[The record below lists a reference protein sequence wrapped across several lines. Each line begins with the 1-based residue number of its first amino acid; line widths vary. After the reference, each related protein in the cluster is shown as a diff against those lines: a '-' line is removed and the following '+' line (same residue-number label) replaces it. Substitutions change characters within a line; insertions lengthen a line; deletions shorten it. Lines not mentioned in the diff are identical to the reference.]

1 MKKTMIKK
9 HALSLSLSL
18 IALMTTSYAFATA
31 KHNTPSFDIDAQPL
45 SSPIDKSHLESKK
58 EIKKNDT
65 NEKTQKIHFML
76 SNDSIEA
83 KAKGFFSYEEYLE
96 YRKQHDPELK
106 DNNLFKGLVV
116 NSEKIFADQNDI
128 ILFKDELPKKLDDLK
143 NTMDINV
150 TKNIAKARFFDSI
163 SKMTGLSLF
172 DKPQNSEDTI
182 IVLYDFQKNENKSDF
197 LVNLYNTAKS
207 LNKNIIIYPLSL
219 SSESGSEK
227 LSYNWLKNF
236 AVSKPSEVMNL
247 NQQSFLKM
255 FDFIRTDHDLSKVF
269 VDGIA
274 SNNIVSVAELGVA
287 GDISMI
293 KISKEF
299 LNITNPE
306 DLDKKKPIIISQE
319 FLTVDKLK
327 EFFEK

>member
-1 MKKTMIKK
+1 MKKTIKK
-9 HALSLSLSL
+9 YALSSLNL
-18 IALMTTSYAFATA
+18 ALMLLSTKLYAAN
-31 KHNTPSFDIDAQPL
+31 KVSFDIDAQPL
-45 SSPIDKSHLESKK
+45 SNPIEMNLQEVKK
-58 EIKKNDT
+58 TVNDKKNEQDQ
-65 NEKTQKIHFML
+65 EIHFIL
-76 SNDSIEA
+76 SNDPKEA

-96 YRKQHDPELK
+96 YRKEKDPELK
-106 DNNLFKGLVV
+106 DNNLFKGLLV

-150 TKNIAKARFFDSI
+150 TKNIAKARFFDSL

-182 IVLYDFQKNENKSDF
+182 VVFYDFQKNENKSDF
-197 LVNLYNTAKS
+197 LVNLYNTAKN
-207 LNKNIIIYPLSL
+207 LNKNVIIYPLTL

-236 AVSKPSEVMNL
+236 AVSKPSDVMNL

-255 FDFIRTDHDLSKVF
+255 FDFIRTDHELSKVF

-287 GDISMI
+287 GDITMI

-299 LNITNPE
+299 LNITDPE
-306 DLDKKKPIIISQE
+306 DLNSKKPIVISQE
-319 FLTVDKLK
+319 FLTIDKLK
-327 EFFEK
+327 EFFDK